1 MRPLRLAIALSAAVH
16 GGALAW
22 VATHP
27 APKPEAPPP
36 VTTTVEIIPAPA
48 PPPEE
53 PVAVALLDD
62 HSTVP
67 TGPATATATAHP
79 TGKSHGRAAIST
91 GGGQGGTSETPATP
105 GTTGT
110 HSPLMGMRGG
120 EKKQLHWDPSEG
132 FESAFA
138 AYEAAHPPDI
148 APPPSGELKPS
159 GGGTYTSDQPSF
171 KVKIERDGTAH
182 IEDKADVG
190 DVHVDGLGIAG
201 RASFDDWAMR
211 QAGIDPYASAKR
223 QWLDKTRDE
232 RARIGMAARKEDL
245 ARAPEFMK
253 RNVGYAWSR
262 TASDPDA
269 RKQALFELWDEC
281 AETGDPETIAGAQQA
296 RAEIMSFI
304 RARLRGPD
312 AYTPAEV
319 ARFNA
324 RKQSRARFAPGTG

>member
-1 MRPLRLAIALSAAVH
+1 MRPLRVAIALSAAVH

-36 VTTTVEIIPAPA
+36 VTTTVEIIPAP
-48 PPPEE
+48 PPPAEE

-67 TGPATATATAHP
+67 TAPATAAATAHA
-79 TGKSHGRAAIST
+79 TGHARGHAAMT
-91 GGGQGGTSETPATP
+91 TGQGGTSETPATS
-105 GTTGT
+105 GTGT

-120 EKKQLHWDPSEG
+120 EKKQLHWDPSAN
-132 FESAFA
+132 FESAFS

-159 GGGTYTSDQPSF
+159 GGGTYTSNQPAF
-171 KVKIERDGTAH
+171 KVRIDRDGTAH
-182 IEDKADVG
+182 IDDKADVG
-190 DVHVDGLGIAG
+190 DFHFSGLGIAG

-253 RNVGYAWSR
+253 RNVRYAWSR
-262 TASDPDA
+262 TANDPEA

-281 AETGDPETIAGAQQA
+281 AETGETDLVAAGTAA
-296 RAEIMSFI
+296 RAYLVGFI
-304 RARLRGPD
+304 RAHLPAGAPGAFTPDDLSRL
-312 AYTPAEV
+312 
-319 ARFNA
+319 NA
-324 RKQSRARFAPGTG
+324 RKRSHATFQPY

>member
-1 MRPLRLAIALSAAVH
+1 MRPLRVAIALSAAVH
-16 GGALAW
+16 GAALGW

-27 APKPEAPPP
+27 PPKPEAPPP
-36 VTTTVEIIPAPA
+36 VTTTVEIIAAPPPA

-62 HSTVP
+62 HTSVP
-67 TGPATATATAHP
+67 TGPATAAATTHATH
-79 TGKSHGRAAIST
+79 HGHAAIAT
-91 GGGQGGTSETPATP
+91 GQGGTSETPATP
-105 GTTGT
+105 GNAGT

-120 EKKQLHWDPSEG
+120 EHKQLTWEPTDK
-132 FESAFA
+132 FNDAFA

-148 APPPSGELKPS
+148 PPPPSGELKPS

-171 KVKIERDGTAH
+171 KVKIDRDGTAH
-182 IEDKADVG
+182 IEDKPDVG
-190 DVHVDGLGIAG
+190 DVHFSGLGIAG

-253 RNVGYAWSR
+253 RNVRYAWAK
-262 TASDPDA
+262 TEGDVDA
-269 RKQALFELWDEC
+269 RKEALFELWDEC
-281 AETGDPETIAGAQQA
+281 AETGDADLVAAGTGA
-296 RAEIMSFI
+296 RTYLVGFI
-304 RARLRGPD
+304 RAHLPQGAPGAFSPEDLTRL
-312 AYTPAEV
+312 
-319 ARFNA
+319 NA
-324 RKQSRARFAPGTG
+324 RKRSHATFQPY